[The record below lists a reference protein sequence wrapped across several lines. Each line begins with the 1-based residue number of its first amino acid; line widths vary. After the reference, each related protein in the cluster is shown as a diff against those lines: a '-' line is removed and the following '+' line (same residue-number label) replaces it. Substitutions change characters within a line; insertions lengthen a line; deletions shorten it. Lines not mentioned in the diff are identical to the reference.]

1 MKESPIFVRTYD
13 FIQWLIPRTMSFPRS
28 QRFVLT
34 KRLQDA
40 ALNFQ
45 ECIQEAALRRDRRR
59 AEKLADA
66 DIYLARVRFYL
77 RLALDFEWLSPGQY
91 RHAARMVTEM
101 GNLLGGWRNPKPK
114 AQKAKAAA

>member
-13 FIQWLIPRTMSFPRS
+13 FIHWLIPRTMSFPRS

-40 ALNFQ
+40 ALDFQ
-45 ECIQEAALRRDRRR
+45 ECIQEAALSQGRRR
-59 AEKLADA
+59 ADRLADA
-66 DIYLARVRFYL
+66 DIYLAWVRFYL
-77 RLALDFEWLSPGQY
+77 RLALDLKWLSKGQY
-91 RHAARMVTEM
+91 RHAAEMVTHI

-114 AQKAKAAA
+114 THRANTAA